1 MDRRTFLRSS
11 SIAGLTLAVNSCK
24 SSRNNVPES
33 ISERAKPDA
42 FELNEATM
50 GKLQDWMASGKY
62 TSREITQL
70 YLDRITKIDKSGPR
84 LNAVIE
90 INPDALAMA
99 DAMDEERRSA
109 KLRGPVHG
117 IPILIKDNIDT
128 GDKMQTTAGSMALEG
143 NIAERDSFVMQK
155 LRAAGA
161 VLLGKTNLSEWANFR
176 SEKSTSGW
184 SSRGGQTKNPYV
196 LDRNPLG
203 SSAGSGV
210 SVAANLCATAVGTET
225 DGSIV
230 CPASVNGIVGIKP
243 TVGLISRS
251 GIIPISSTQ
260 DTAGP
265 MARTVRD
272 AAILLGVMEGIDPGD
287 PATARSESKAH
298 TDYTKF
304 LDPESLREKRLGID
318 KNWKSSLTKA
328 NALLE
333 QAMTLMKARGAAFI
347 EVDYSK
353 QINELGKDEMAV
365 LEYEFKQGLD
375 RYLSLSRSK
384 MRTLKDIIAFNN
396 KHAAQ
401 VMPYFGQDI
410 LISSEAKGPLSDRE
424 YKDARAR
431 NLSVSRDLIRKIL
444 HENKLNAICGLTM
457 GPAPC
462 TDLLYGD
469 RFGDIYAG
477 TGPAIAGFPHVT
489 VPCGEVF
496 GLPVGISFFA
506 DAYSEPELLSIAFA
520 YEQISKKRTCPEF
533 IPALE
538 SQES

>member
-11 SIAGLTLAVNSCK
+11 SIAGLTLAVSSCK
-24 SSRNNVPES
+24 SSKNNVPES
-33 ISERAKPDA
+33 LNEHTKPDA

-50 GKLQDWMASGKY
+50 GELQDWMDSGKY
-62 TSREITQL
+62 TSRDITQL

-99 DAMDEERRSA
+99 DAMDEERRSD
-109 KLRGPVHG
+109 KVRGSIHG

-128 GDKMQTTAGSMALEG
+128 GDKMQTTAGSLALEG
-143 NIAERDSFVMQK
+143 NIAERDSFVIQK
-155 LRAAGA
+155 LRVAGA

-210 SVAANLCATAVGTET
+210 SVAANLCAAAVGTET

-251 GIIPISSTQ
+251 GIIPLSTTQ

-265 MARTVRD
+265 MTRTVRD
-272 AAILLGVMEGIDPGD
+272 AAILLGVMEGVDPRD
-287 PATARSESKAH
+287 SATARSESIAH

-304 LDPESLREKRLGID
+304 LDPESLRGKRFGID
-318 KNWKSSLTKA
+318 KNRKSSLTKA
-328 NALLE
+328 NTLLE
-333 QAMTLMKARGAAFI
+333 QAIALMKARGAAFI
-347 EVDYSK
+347 EMDYSK
-353 QINELGKDEMAV
+353 QINELGKDEMTV

-375 RYLSLSRSK
+375 RYLSLSCSK
-384 MRTLKDIIAFNN
+384 MRTLKDIIAFND

-410 LISSEAKGPLSDRE
+410 LISSEAKGSLSNRE
-424 YKDARAR
+424 YKEARAR
-431 NLSVSRDLIRKIL
+431 NLSVSRDLIRKML
-444 HENKLNAICGLTM
+444 RENKLDAICGLTM
-457 GPAPC
+457 GPPPC

-469 RFGDIYAG
+469 RFGDIYAA
-477 TGPAIAGFPHVT
+477 TAPAIAGFPHIT

-506 DAYSEPELLSIAFA
+506 DAYSEPELISIAFA
-520 YEQISKKRTCPEF
+520 YEQTSKKRTCPEF

-538 SQES
+538 S